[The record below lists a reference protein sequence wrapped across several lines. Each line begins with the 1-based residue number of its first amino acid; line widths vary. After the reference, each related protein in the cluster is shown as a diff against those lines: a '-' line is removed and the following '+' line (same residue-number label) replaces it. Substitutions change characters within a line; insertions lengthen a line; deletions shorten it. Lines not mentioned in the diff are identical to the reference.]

1 MSYQYIKSGKINFS
15 KNLKPLFKDIREAI
29 SGSDQDFTKGSI
41 NRAIFLLSVPMVLEM
56 IMESVFAVVDIW
68 FVSKLGADAVATV
81 GITESL
87 ITIVYSIAI
96 GLSMAT
102 SALVARRI
110 GEKNK
115 EGATKS
121 AFQGVAVA
129 AFTSLMIAIPGAI
142 YADDLLML
150 MGISAEIA
158 GDFSAYTAI
167 MLGGNIVIMLLFVIN
182 GIFRSSGDAAI
193 SMRVL
198 WLANIINLIL
208 DPILIFGWGPIP
220 AMGIAGAAIATTIGR
235 GIAVSYQIYVL
246 FNGKVRVGF
255 SLSSLKID
263 FPLMAKLVKISLGG
277 IGQTIIATS
286 SWIGMVR
293 IIAEFGSEVV
303 AGYTIA
309 IRVVIFSLL
318 PSWGIS
324 NATATLVGQNL
335 GAKEP
340 DRAEKS
346 VWATGKINIMLLG
359 MIGIIFIIA
368 PAFFIRLFITDSAVV
383 EVGATALRIISF
395 GFFAY
400 GFGMV
405 LIHAFNGAGD
415 TRTPTRINLI
425 CFWLIEIP
433 LASFLALYAGM
444 DENGVFYSIVISET
458 LLASIAFILFRKGKW
473 KENKV

>member
-1 MSYQYIKSGKINFS
+1 
-15 KNLKPLFKDIREAI
+15 
-29 SGSDQDFTKGSI
+29 
-41 NRAIFLLSVPMVLEM
+41 
-56 IMESVFAVVDIW
+56 
-68 FVSKLGADAVATV
+68 
-81 GITESL
+81 
-87 ITIVYSIAI
+87 
-96 GLSMAT
+96 
-102 SALVARRI
+102 
-110 GEKNK
+110 
-115 EGATKS
+115 
-121 AFQGVAVA
+121 
-129 AFTSLMIAIPGAI
+129 
-142 YADDLLML
+142 
-150 MGISAEIA
+150 
-158 GDFSAYTAI
+158 
-167 MLGGNIVIMLLFVIN
+167 
-182 GIFRSSGDAAI
+182 
-193 SMRVL
+193 MRVL

-235 GIAVSYQIYVL
+235 GIAVSYQLYIL
-246 FNGKVRVGF
+246 FYGKVRVGF
-255 SLSSLKID
+255 SLSAMKID
-263 FPLMAKLVKISLGG
+263 LPLMARLVKISLGG

-293 IIAEFGSEVV
+293 LIAEFGSEVV

-359 MIGIIFIIA
+359 MIGIIFIIT

-433 LASFLALYAGM
+433 LAYFLALYAGM
-444 DENGVFYSIVISET
+444 EENGVFYSIVISET
-458 LLASIAFILFRKGKW
+458 LLAAIAFFLFRKGKW
-473 KENKV
+473 KTNIV

>member
-1 MSYQYIKSGKINFS
+1 MSHQKNKSGKINFL
-15 KNLKPLFKDIREAI
+15 KNLKPIFKDIKEAI

-68 FVSKLGADAVATV
+68 FVSRLGADAVATV

-87 ITIVYSIAI
+87 ITIVYSIAV

-110 GEKNK
+110 GEKDK
-115 EGATKS
+115 EGAIKS

-129 AFTSLMIAIPGAI
+129 AFISLLIAIPGAI
-142 YADDLLML
+142 YAKDLLIL
-150 MGISAEIA
+150 MGVSAEIA
-158 GDFSAYTAI
+158 SDFSAYTSI

-235 GIAVSYQIYVL
+235 GIAVSYQLYVL
-246 FNGKVRVGF
+246 FYGNVRVGF
-255 SLSSLKID
+255 SFSALKID

-309 IRVVIFSLL
+309 IRIVIFSLL

-346 VWATGKINIMLLG
+346 VWATGKINIILLG
-359 MIGIIFIIA
+359 TIGIILIIM
-368 PAFFIRLFITDSAVV
+368 PAFFIRLFITDIAVV
-383 EVGATALRIISF
+383 EVGAKALRIISF

-433 LASFLALYAGM
+433 LATFLALYAGM
-444 DENGVFYSIVISET
+444 EENGVFYSIVISET
-458 LLASIAFILFRKGKW
+458 ILAIIAFYLFRKGKW

>member
-1 MSYQYIKSGKINFS
+1 MSYQHIKSGKTNFS
-15 KNLKPLFKDIREAI
+15 KNMKSLFRDIKEAI

-68 FVSKLGADAVATV
+68 FVSRLGADAVATV

-115 EGATKS
+115 DGATKS

-129 AFTSLMIAIPGAI
+129 AFTSLIIAIPGAI
-142 YADDLLML
+142 YADDLLIL
-150 MGISAEIA
+150 MGVSGEIA
-158 GDFSAYTAI
+158 SEFSAYTSI
-167 MLGGNIVIMLLFVIN
+167 MLGGNVVIMLLFVIN

-220 AMGIAGAAIATTIGR
+220 AMGIAGAAIATNIGR
-235 GIAVSYQIYVL
+235 GIAVSYQLYVL
-246 FNGKVRVGF
+246 FYGKVRVGF
-255 SLSSLKID
+255 SLSALKID

-359 MIGIIFIIA
+359 MIGIIFIIT

-444 DENGVFYSIVISET
+444 EENGVFYSIVISET
-458 LLASIAFILFRKGKW
+458 LLAAIAFFLFRKGKW
-473 KENKV
+473 KTNIV

>member
-1 MSYQYIKSGKINFS
+1 MSYQHIKSGKINFS
-15 KNLKPLFKDIREAI
+15 KNLKLLFKDIREAI
-29 SGSDQDFTKGSI
+29 SGTDQDFTKGSI

-68 FVSKLGADAVATV
+68 FVSRLGADAVATV

-129 AFTSLMIAIPGAI
+129 GFISLLIAIPGAI
-142 YADDLLML
+142 YAADLLIL
-150 MGISAEIA
+150 MGVSGEIA
-158 GDFSAYTAI
+158 SEFSAYTAI
-167 MLGGNIVIMLLFVIN
+167 MLGGNVVIMLLFVIN

-235 GIAVSYQIYVL
+235 GIAVSYQLYIL
-246 FNGKVRVGF
+246 FYGKVRVGF
-255 SLSSLKID
+255 SLSAMKID
-263 FPLMAKLVKISLGG
+263 LPLMARLVKISLGG
-277 IGQTIIATS
+277 IVQTIIATS

-346 VWATGKINIMLLG
+346 VWATGKINIVLLG
-359 MIGIIFIIA
+359 MIGIIFIIT

-383 EVGATALRIISF
+383 EVGANALRIISF

-433 LASFLALYAGM
+433 LCS
-444 DENGVFYSIVISET
+444 SHS
-458 LLASIAFILFRKGKW
+458 
-473 KENKV
+473 